1 MFAYD
6 SIIVSSTWELISVSM
21 CYSQGAE
28 LIPPCLGLCT
38 VPTSSARLCSFLVP
52 FLLCVYLPWHG
63 HVLPGTQ
70 VIKDNVCKPTIA
82 AVINRPPPSEAISH
96 VTRVPDH
103 KTRSAKV
110 RDSCLS
116 RARDPVRKRLFIYE
130 GEAGRRIRSTAEGE
144 ESPLGGQ
151 LK

>member
-38 VPTSSARLCSFLVP
+38 SLLVVCLSAVARSCATRDASD
-52 FLLCVYLPWHG
+52 
-63 HVLPGTQ
+63 
-70 VIKDNVCKPTIA
+70 KDNVCKPTIA